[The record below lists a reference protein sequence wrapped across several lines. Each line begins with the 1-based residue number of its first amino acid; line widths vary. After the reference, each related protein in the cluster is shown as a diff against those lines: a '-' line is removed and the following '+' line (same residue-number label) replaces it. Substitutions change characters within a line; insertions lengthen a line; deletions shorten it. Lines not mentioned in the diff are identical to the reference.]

1 MKFGDIE
8 YVKSMTSRYNLL
20 TYSLFVVKSVSTAT
34 VVMFLCMAMGE
45 LFFDKNLFSG
55 FLQKPSLWALIFI
68 ETCVAAVPMTVLGAL
83 FLYRFRLAIKKKF
96 VLASVT
102 TWLSLSAL
110 LVGLY
115 AHFYWTREWYLTSMA
130 PGLIFGWILPG
141 TLTLICF
148 VRFSLKLRQEP
159 SDT

>member
-1 MKFGDIE
+1 M
-8 YVKSMTSRYNLL
+8 
-20 TYSLFVVKSVSTAT
+20 
-34 VVMFLCMAMGE
+34 
-45 LFFDKNLFSG
+45 
-55 FLQKPSLWALIFI
+55 
-68 ETCVAAVPMTVLGAL
+68 
-83 FLYRFRLAIKKKF
+83 
-96 VLASVT
+96 ASVM

-115 AHFYWTREWYLTSMA
+115 AHFYWTREWHLTAMA

-159 SDT
+159 STSLALVFQAKSKLKWIDFIPNFSKFSLYGSRLPFLMTLKHLLHQTKNIQLQLKCKKGNYLKSSKDFPFEKARRIPAEEVTSARKAIEAKNGKKRVS